1 MAIQCNVAI
10 ATYLDH
16 LRIERGL
23 SANSISSYSRDL
35 DKYQSLLSEKGLSY
49 DKVTES
55 DISTFIGELSIQ
67 GLSPSSINRFLSTLK
82 GFYKYCEL
90 EYQVANPMVDIN
102 QFKLARKLPKAL
114 SVDEVSRL
122 IESTINPADPTMLRD
137 RAILEILYGT
147 GARVAELIGLD
158 INDISKDDFDGEE
171 ITIIKL
177 RGKGS
182 KERLVPIGRYAL
194 EALDNYLVRLRPA
207 LLAKNSHNERA
218 LFLNARGT
226 RLSRQSTWT
235 TVLKAAEAVGLDI
248 NDISKDN
255 FEGEEITIIKLR
267 GKGSKERLVPIGR
280 YALEALDNYLVRLRP
295 ALQAKN
301 SQNERALF
309 LNTRGTRLS
318 RQSAWTTV
326 LKAAE
331 AVGLAGRVSPHVFRH
346 SYATHLLDGGADIRV
361 VQELLG
367 HASVTTTQIYT
378 LVTID
383 KVRESYSLA
392 HPRSK

>member
-23 SANSISSYSRDL
+23 SAHSITGYARDL
-35 DKYQSLLSEKGLSY
+35 AKFENYLNDKALSFTSVNER
-49 DKVTES
+49 E
-55 DISTFIGELSIQ
+55 ISTLIGALSGS
-67 GLSPSSINRFLSTLK
+67 GLSPSSVNRFLSSLK
-82 GFYKYCEL
+82 GFYKYCAL
-90 EYQVANPMVDIN
+90 EYQISNPMVDIS
-102 QFKLARKLPKAL
+102 QFKVARKLPKAL
-114 SVDEVSRL
+114 SVEEITRL
-122 IESTINPADPTMLRD
+122 LDTANNPADPTTLRD

-147 GARVAELIGLD
+147 GARVAELVGID
-158 INDISKDDFDGEE
+158 VSDISKDSFDGEE
-171 ITIIKL
+171 ITILKL

-182 KERLVPIGRYAL
+182 KERLVPLGKFAL
-194 EALDNYLVRLRPA
+194 EALDNYLVRLRPS
-207 LLAKNSHNERA
+207 LLAKNSQSERA
-218 LFLNARGT
+218 LFLN
-226 RLSRQSTWT
+226 
-235 TVLKAAEAVGLDI
+235 
-248 NDISKDN
+248 N
-255 FEGEEITIIKLR
+255 
-267 GKGSKERLVPIGR
+267 
-280 YALEALDNYLVRLRP
+280 
-295 ALQAKN
+295 
-301 SQNERALF
+301 
-309 LNTRGTRLS
+309 RGTRLS

-326 LKAAE
+326 LRASQLA
-331 AVGLAGRVSPHVFRH
+331 GLEGRVSPHVFRH

>member
-23 SANSISSYSRDL
+23 SAHSIMSYARDL
-35 DKYQSLLSEKGLSY
+35 AKFENYLNDKALSFASITEREISTLIGALSES
-49 DKVTES
+49 
-55 DISTFIGELSIQ
+55 
-67 GLSPSSINRFLSTLK
+67 GLSPSSVNRFLSSLK
-82 GFYKYCEL
+82 GFYKYCAL
-90 EYQVANPMVDIN
+90 EYQISNPMVDIS
-102 QFKLARKLPKAL
+102 QFKIARKLPKAL
-114 SVDEVSRL
+114 SVEEITRL
-122 IESTINPADPTMLRD
+122 IDTANNPADPTTLRD

-147 GARVAELIGLD
+147 GARVAELVGID
-158 INDISKDDFDGEE
+158 VSDISKDSFDGEE
-171 ITIIKL
+171 ITILKL

-182 KERLVPIGRYAL
+182 KERLVPLGKFAL
-194 EALDNYLVRLRPA
+194 EALDNYLVRLRPS
-207 LLAKNSHNERA
+207 LLAKNSQSERA
-218 LFLNARGT
+218 LFLN
-226 RLSRQSTWT
+226 
-235 TVLKAAEAVGLDI
+235 
-248 NDISKDN
+248 N
-255 FEGEEITIIKLR
+255 
-267 GKGSKERLVPIGR
+267 
-280 YALEALDNYLVRLRP
+280 
-295 ALQAKN
+295 
-301 SQNERALF
+301 
-309 LNTRGTRLS
+309 RGTRLS

-326 LKAAE
+326 LRASQLA
-331 AVGLAGRVSPHVFRH
+331 GLEGRVSPHVFRH

>member
-23 SANSISSYSRDL
+23 SVNSISSYSRDL
-35 DKYQSLLSEKGLSY
+35 SKFQSYLTEKSI
-49 DKVTES
+49 DFTSITED
-55 DISTFIGELSIQ
+55 DISTLIGSLSLA
-67 GLSPSSINRFLSTLK
+67 GLATPSINRFLSSLK
-82 GFYKYCEL
+82 GFYKYLAL
-90 EYQVANPMVDIN
+90 EYQVKNPMVDVS
-102 QFKLARKLPKAL
+102 QFKVARKLPKAL
-114 SVDEVSRL
+114 TVDEISRL
-122 IESTINPADPTMLRD
+122 IDSTNNPADPSLLRD

-147 GARVAELIGLD
+147 GARVAELVGLD
-158 INDISKDDFDGEE
+158 IHDISKDSFDGEE
-171 ITIIKL
+171 ITIMKL

-182 KERLVPIGRYAL
+182 KERLVPIGKFAL
-194 EALDNYLVRLRPA
+194 AALDDYLVRLRPA
-207 LLAKNSHNERA
+207 LLAKNSQNERA

-226 RLSRQSTWT
+226 RLSRQSAWS
-235 TVLKAAEAVGLDI
+235 TVLKAAESVGL
-248 NDISKDN
+248 
-255 FEGEEITIIKLR
+255 
-267 GKGSKERLVPIGR
+267 
-280 YALEALDNYLVRLRP
+280 
-295 ALQAKN
+295 Q
-301 SQNERALF
+301 
-309 LNTRGTRLS
+309 
-318 RQSAWTTV
+318 
-326 LKAAE
+326 
-331 AVGLAGRVSPHVFRH
+331 GRVSPHVFRH